1 MNKPLFT
8 GTCTA
13 MVTPF
18 LGDQINYPLLE
29 LLLERQISAGIP
41 AVVICGTTGE
51 SPTLSDKE
59 KESLFRF
66 SKSVAGN
73 RMKIIAGT
81 GSNDTKHAVALSRCA
96 EKCDADGILVV
107 SPYYN
112 KATSEGLYQHYKL
125 VADSVDIPVIVYNV
139 PTRTGLDIPVSVY
152 QRLCTIPNIAGV
164 KEASVSVDK
173 ILQIKTSCRNDFY
186 IWSGNDDLTVPT
198 ISIGG
203 KGVIS
208 VLSNLFPA
216 QMQAMTES
224 ALTED
229 YSKAAALQRSL
240 YPISKLISREINPI
254 GIKAAM
260 KLQGLDCGGCRLPLS
275 EPTDETLKELKNYF
289 A

>member
-66 SKSVAGN
+66 SKSVAGD

-81 GSNDTKHAVALSRCA
+81 GSNDTKHAVTLSRCA
-96 EKCDADGILVV
+96 EKCGVDGILVV

-112 KATSEGLYQHYKL
+112 KASAEGLYLHYKL
-125 VADSVDIPVIVYNV
+125 VADSIDLPVIVYNV
-139 PTRTGLDIPVSVY
+139 PTRTGLDMPVSVY
-152 QRLCTIPNIAGV
+152 QKLCTIPNIAGV
-164 KEASVSVDK
+164 KEASVSMEK

-216 QMQAMTES
+216 QMQAMTEA
-224 ALTED
+224 ALTDD

-240 YPISKLISREINPI
+240 YPISKLIYREINPI

-275 EPTDETLKELKNYF
+275 EPTYETVEALKNYF

>member
-18 LGDQINYPLLE
+18 LDDQINYPLLE

-51 SPTLSDKE
+51 APTLSDKE

-66 SKSVAGN
+66 SKSVVGN

-81 GSNDTKHAVALSRCA
+81 GSNDTKHAVTLSQCA
-96 EKCDADGILVV
+96 QDCGADGILAV

-112 KATSEGLYQHYKL
+112 KATENGLYLHYKAI
-125 VADSVDIPVIVYNV
+125 ADSVDIPVIVYNV
-139 PTRTGLDIPVSVY
+139 PSRTGQDIPVSVY

-164 KEASVSVDK
+164 KEASVSMEKV
-173 ILQIKTSCRNDFY
+173 LQIKALCSKDFY
-186 IWSGNDDLTVPT
+186 IWAGNDDLTVPT

-216 QMQAMTES
+216 QMQAMS
-224 ALTED
+224 LAALTDD
-229 YSKAAALQRSL
+229 YGKAAALQRSL
-240 YPISKLISREINPI
+240 FPISKLISREINPV

-260 KLQGLDCGGCRLPLS
+260 KLHGLDCGGCRLPLT
-275 EPTDETLKELKNYF
+275 EPLKENMEALKNYF

>member
-29 LLLERQISAGIP
+29 MLLERQISAGIP

-51 SPTLSDKE
+51 APTLSDKE
-59 KESLFRF
+59 KETLFRF
-66 SKSVAGN
+66 SKTVAGN

-96 EKCDADGILVV
+96 EKCGADGILVV

-112 KATSEGLYQHYKL
+112 KATHEGLYLHYKL
-125 VADSVDIPVIVYNV
+125 VADSIDIPLIVYNV
-139 PTRTGLDIPVSVY
+139 PSRTGLDIPVSVY
-152 QRLCTIPNIAGV
+152 QRLCTITNIAGV
-164 KEASVSVDK
+164 KEASPSMEK
-173 ILQIKTSCRNDFY
+173 ILQIKTECSKDFH
-186 IWSGNDDLTVPT
+186 IWAGSDDLTVPT
-198 ISIGG
+198 VSVGG

-216 QMQAMTES
+216 QMQAMTMA
-224 ALTED
+224 ALTDD
-229 YSKAAALQRSL
+229 YGKAAALQRSL
-240 YPISKLISREINPI
+240 YPISRLISQEINPV

-260 KLQGLDCGGCRLPLS
+260 KLHGLDCGGCRLPLS
-275 EPTDETLKELKNYF
+275 EPTAETLNALKDYL